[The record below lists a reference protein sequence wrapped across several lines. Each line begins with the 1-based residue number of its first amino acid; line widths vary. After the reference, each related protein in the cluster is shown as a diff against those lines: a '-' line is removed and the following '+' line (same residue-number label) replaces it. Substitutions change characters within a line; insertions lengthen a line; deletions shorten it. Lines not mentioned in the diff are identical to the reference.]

1 MAAVPRVCLWGPR
14 LDWIRRE
21 DYPGVSE
28 AMTNP
33 EVAMTARAVS
43 DAKARLQREGFAVI
57 PGVLD
62 RDRCEDVRARLW
74 RAAEQ
79 SERRGAPTRNIGID
93 PNEHNVRVFNLL
105 DLDPVFVELIQDPLA
120 IDMVT
125 SLLGPGFLISNF
137 TANIALPG
145 SKSMKPHSDQS
156 IVVPEPWLQP
166 WSMNIIWCLNDI
178 HAANGATL
186 YLPMSQRIAWAR
198 EAPADP
204 RAGMQPFE
212 ASAGSIIAMDGRL
225 WHTSGANV
233 TADEERALLFGY
245 YSRDFIRPQTN
256 WNATLSAAT
265 IASLSPRMRAWL
277 GLGPTA
283 NMSLAAPL
291 SIHTRKEVKT

>member
-1 MAAVPRVCLWGPR
+1 
-14 LDWIRRE
+14 
-21 DYPGVSE
+21 
-28 AMTNP
+28 MTSIDID
-33 EVAMTARAVS
+33 A
-43 DAKARLQREGFAVI
+43 AKAQLQREGFAII

-62 RDRCEDVRARLW
+62 AARCEDVRARLW
-74 RAAEQ
+74 RAAEE
-79 SERRGAPTRNIGID
+79 SERRGARTRNIGID

-120 IDMVT
+120 IDLVT
-125 SLLGPGFLISNF
+125 SLLGRGFLISNF

-166 WSMNIIWCLNDI
+166 WSMNIIWCLNDL
-178 HAANGATL
+178 HGANGATL
-186 YLPMSQRIAWAR
+186 YLPMSQTIAWAR

-212 ASAGSIIAMDGRL
+212 APAGSIIAMDGRL

-233 TADEERALLFGY
+233 TESEERALLFGY

-256 WNATLSAAT
+256 WNAALSRMT
-265 IASLSPRMRAWL
+265 IASLSPQMCSWL

-291 SIHTRKEVKT
+291 AAHAPKEATS